1 MKNAGNR
8 KGGTYMANKKSIGL
22 GVAAVAAAGAGAAL
36 AAKNLQKKAHVGLE
50 SGDLADGGCD
60 EE

>member
-36 AAKNLQKKAHVGLE
+36 AAKELTEKGACGIGVGR
-50 SGDLADGGCD
+50 DC
-60 EE
+60 